1 MSTPYDI
8 NYDDERFTKVESEK
22 QAALTE
28 HEKTYDDMLSQT
40 DKHYQDQINATN
52 DWEKKQTEIQNQQT
66 DFAIQQ
72 IEQQKADA
80 KKDYTKEQ
88 SGAYVDWQKQSNQHG
103 VRAEQMADKGMQNTG
118 YSESMQ
124 VSMYNTYQQRVSTAL
139 ESFNRAVTDYNN
151 SITQARLQ
159 NNSALAEIAKEA
171 LAKRLELS
179 LAGFQYKNQLLLDKA
194 DKKLQIED
202 SYYNRYQDVLKQI
215 NTENALAEQ
224 IRQFNASLAEE
235 QRQFNAN
242 FNRYSGGG
250 GGRGGYSGYSG
261 DSFDGSYQIEKIE
274 PYWTDDERKSIV
286 ASGVGPVTPYGLA
299 VKEAEGKVNVT
310 SDSKGNV
317 VVNKVNHDNSAY
329 WSNQSSNGSSSSSGS
344 KSNTSSLFSS
354 VNAAVDWLKN
364 KLK

>member
-1 MSTPYDI
+1 MSTYDI
-8 NYDDERFTKVESEK
+8 NYEDERFKKVESEK
-22 QAALTE
+22 EAALTE
-28 HEKTYDDMLSQT
+28 HEKTYDDMISQS

-72 IEQQKADA
+72 IEQQKQDA
-80 KKDYTKEQ
+80 QKDYTKEQ
-88 SGAYVDWQKQSNQHG
+88 SGAYVDWQTQSKQHG
-103 VRAEQMADKGMQNTG
+103 VRAEQIADRGMQNTG

-124 VSMYNTYQQRVSTAL
+124 VSMYNTYQNRVSTAL

-224 IRQFNASLAEE
+224 IRQFNEGMALERE
-235 QRQFNAN
+235 QMAN
-242 FNRYSGGG
+242 FKRSSGGG
-250 GGRGGYSGYSG
+250 GGYSGGYSGSSG
-261 DSFDGSYQIEKIE
+261 GSDYGYQPK
-274 PYWTDDERKSIV
+274 KS
-286 ASGVGPVTPYGLA
+286 A
-299 VKEAEGKVNVT
+299 
-310 SDSKGNV
+310 
-317 VVNKVNHDNSAY
+317 
-329 WSNQSSNGSSSSSGS
+329 SSSSSSSKLPAETRDSILALGQGPISASNLNSQVASGKVKESTSSNGNPVFSYNSGAISGAKPIASSGGS
-344 KSNTSSLFSS
+344 KSSGGVVSKVVNTIKSWF
-354 VNAAVDWLKN
+354 K
-364 KLK
+364 